1 MKRILTYLL
10 AACCVPFSLASCSF
24 LDVEPQ
30 VIAPET
36 FYESEADAL
45 YGLTGVYGAMNN
57 EEFYGNY
64 YSLMMSGVDDL
75 CYCNRDATQAFPYYY
90 NHGTTDINVYGAWT
104 TIYAGVKNANEFME
118 MLERQGDKLDP
129 DKVMYS
135 EARFLRAY
143 YHFILAQTWGN
154 VPLRDSA
161 SKSPS
166 DVQLAASSQADVLAW
181 CAKEMEECVPTL
193 AATLENAP
201 SRVTR
206 SAAQGILARVYL
218 FMAGKSVSGFD
229 SAAMYEKAAYWA
241 KQVIGSGLHRLNP
254 SYSDIFINMIS
265 DKYDTEYRE
274 SIWEVE
280 FKGDRTTEWT
290 NGRIGDLMGMQNTST
305 VDQNF
310 SKWNCNYAYGFYNG
324 SLKLWDLY
332 WRTDRTDDE
341 NESELEIT
349 DARQEWNMAPYNY
362 SGYKGDYYA
371 TCVAGYDKSPFVFDK
386 KSSLD
391 YPTAAA
397 GQRNASKWRREVIY
411 EGHQNAK
418 NLYTGINFP
427 LLRYSDVLLM
437 YAEAINEV
445 SAANAGEAYDYVK
458 QVRDRA
464 GIATRVKSEYAS
476 QEAVRQ
482 LVRNE
487 RGRELCFEALRKY
500 DLIRWG
506 IFVEEMRKY
515 TQWQSDARWSGNAMA
530 TRAAVIGTN
539 IQEKHIYQPIP
550 ATELGVNKLLKQNQM
565 W

>member
-1 MKRILTYLL
+1 MKRIFNILL
-10 AACCVPFSLASCSF
+10 ACIPFAVSSCSF

-36 FYESEADAL
+36 FYQSESDAL

-57 EEFYGNY
+57 ESFYGY
-64 YSLMMSGVDDL
+64 TYSVMMSVVDDL
-75 CYCNRDATQAFPYYY
+75 CYCNRDATQSFPYYF
-90 NHGTTDINVYGAWT
+90 NHGTTDANVYGAWT
-104 TIYAGVKNANEFME
+104 MIYAGVKNANEFME
-118 MLERQGDKLDP
+118 MLEKQGGGLDP
-129 DKVMYS
+129 DGVMYS

-143 YHFILAQTWGN
+143 YHFLLAQTWGN

-166 DVQLAASSQADVLAW
+166 DVQLAASPQADVLAW

-193 AATLENAP
+193 SATLEKAP

-218 FMAGKSVSGFD
+218 FMAGESVDGFD

-241 KQVIGSGLHRLNP
+241 KQVINSGLHRLNP
-254 SYSDIFINMIS
+254 SYSDIFIKMIK
-265 DKYDTEYRE
+265 DEYDTEYRE
-274 SIWEVE
+274 SIWEVD
-280 FKGDRTTEWT
+280 FKGDRTTDWT
-290 NGRIGDLMGMQNTST
+290 NGRIGDMLGMQNTST
-305 VDQNF
+305 VDTNF

-332 WRTDRTDDE
+332 WRTDRTDNE
-341 NESELEIT
+341 NESETAIT
-349 DARQEWNMAPYNY
+349 DVRQDWNMAPYNY
-362 SGYKGDYYA
+362 SGYNGDYYA
-371 TCVAGYDKSPFVFDK
+371 TCVAGYDKSPYVFDK
-386 KSSLD
+386 KASLND
-391 YPTAAA
+391 PTAAA
-397 GQRNASKWRREVIY
+397 GQRNATKWRRETIY

-418 NLYTGINFP
+418 SLYTGINFP
-427 LLRYSDVLLM
+427 ILRYSDVLLM
-437 YAEAINEV
+437 YAEAINE
-445 SAANAGEAYDYVK
+445 ARPDKAGEAYDYVK

-464 GIATRVKSEYAS
+464 GIATRDKGEYAS
-476 QEAVRQ
+476 QAAMREF
-482 LVRNE
+482 VRNE
-487 RGRELCFEALRKY
+487 RGRELCFEGLRKY

-515 TQWQSDARWSGNAMA
+515 TQMQDDARWSGNGMA
-530 TRAAVIGTN
+530 KRAAVIGAN

-550 ATELGVNKLLKQNQM
+550 ATELGVNKLLKQNPM

>member
-1 MKRILTYLL
+1 MKRIFNILL
-10 AACCVPFSLASCSF
+10 ACIPFAVSSCSF

-36 FYESEADAL
+36 FYESESDAL

-57 EEFYGNY
+57 ESFYGCG
-64 YSLMMSGVDDL
+64 YSLIMSVVDDL
-75 CYCNRDATQAFPYYY
+75 CYCNRDGAQAKPYYF
-90 NHGTTDINVYGAWT
+90 NHGTTDADVYGAWT
-104 TIYAGVKNANEFME
+104 MIYAGVKNANEFME
-118 MLERQGDKLDP
+118 MLEKQGGSFDP
-129 DKVMYS
+129 DGVMYS

-161 SKSPS
+161 TKSPS
-166 DVQLAASSQADVLAW
+166 NVQLAASSQADVLAW
-181 CAKEMEECVPTL
+181 CAKEMEECVPKL
-193 AATLENAP
+193 SATLEKAP

-218 FMAGKSVSGFD
+218 FMAGESVSGFD
-229 SAAMYEKAAYWA
+229 STAMYEKAAYWA
-241 KQVIGSGLHRLNP
+241 KQVIDSGLHRLNP
-254 SYSDIFINMIS
+254 NYSDIFINMIS

-274 SIWEVE
+274 SIWEAD
-280 FKGDRTTEWT
+280 FKGDRTTEWS
-290 NGRIGDLMGMQNTST
+290 NGRIGDFIGMQNTSK

-310 SKWNCNYAYGFYNG
+310 SAWNCNYSYGYFNG

-341 NESELEIT
+341 NESETAIT
-349 DARQEWNMAPYNY
+349 DVRQDWNMAPYNY
-362 SGYKGDYYA
+362 SGYNGDYYA
-371 TCVAGYDKSPFVFDK
+371 TCVAGYDKSPYVFDK
-386 KSSLD
+386 KASLND
-391 YPTAAA
+391 PTAAA
-397 GQRNASKWRREVIY
+397 GQRNATKWRRETIY

-427 LLRYSDVLLM
+427 ILRYSDVLLM

-464 GIATRVKSEYAS
+464 GIATRDKGEYAS
-476 QEAVRQ
+476 QAAMRQ
-482 LVRNE
+482 FVRNE
-487 RGRELCFEALRKY
+487 RGRELCFEGLRKY

-515 TQWQSDARWSGNAMA
+515 TQMQDDARWSGNGMA
-530 TRAAVIGTN
+530 KRAAVIGTN

-550 ATELGVNKLLKQNQM
+550 ATELGVNKLLKQNPM

>member
-1 MKRILTYLL
+1 MKRIFIILFSGC
-10 AACCVPFSLASCSF
+10 AMFSLASCSF
-24 LDVEPQ
+24 LDMDPK
-30 VIAPET
+30 VISPET
-36 FYESEADAL
+36 FYESESDAL

-64 YSLMMSGVDDL
+64 YSLMMSCVDDL
-75 CYCNRDATQAFPYYY
+75 CYCNRDVNGSFPYFY
-90 NHGTTDINVYGAWT
+90 NHGTTDSNIYKAWT
-104 TIYAGVKNANEFME
+104 MIYAGVKNANEFMG
-118 MLERQGDKLDP
+118 MLEKQGGELDP

-154 VPLRDSA
+154 VPLRDA
-161 SKSPS
+161 AAKSPG
-166 DVQLAASSQADVLAW
+166 DVQMAASSQADVLAW
-181 CAKEMEECVPTL
+181 CVKEMEECVPTL
-193 AATLENAP
+193 AASLENAP

-218 FMAGKSVSGFD
+218 FMAGESVDGFD

-241 KQVIGSGLHRLNP
+241 KQVIDSGLHRLNP
-254 SYSDIFINMIS
+254 SYSDVFIDMIG

-274 SIWEVE
+274 SIWEVD
-280 FKGDRTTEWT
+280 FKGDRTTDWT
-290 NGRIGDLMGMQNTST
+290 NGRIGDLMGMQSSNNN
-305 VDQNF
+305 DQNF
-310 SKWNCNYAYGFYNG
+310 SAWNCNYAYGFYNG

-341 NESELEIT
+341 NESEVEIT
-349 DARQEWNMAPYNY
+349 DVRQEWNMAPYNY
-362 SGYKGDYYA
+362 SGYTTGTYYA
-371 TCVAGYDKSPFVFDK
+371 VCVAGYDKSPYIFDK
-386 KSSLD
+386 KASLD
-391 YPTAAA
+391 YPTVAA
-397 GQRNASKWRREVIY
+397 GQRNASKWRREAIY
-411 EGHQNAK
+411 EGHRDAK

-427 LLRYSDVLLM
+427 LLRYADVLLM
-437 YAEAINEV
+437 YAEAVNEV
-445 SAANAGEAYDYVK
+445 SAANAGEAYDCVK

-464 GIATRVKSEYAS
+464 GIATRAKSEYAS
-476 QEAVRQ
+476 QEAMRQ

-506 IFVEEMRKY
+506 LFVDEMRKY
-515 TQWQSDARWSGNAMA
+515 TQWQSDARWIGQGMDK
-530 TRAAVIGTN
+530 RAAVIGTN

-550 ATELGVNKLLKQNQM
+550 ATELGVNKLLKQNPM

>member
-1 MKRILTYLL
+1 MKRIFNILL
-10 AACCVPFSLASCSF
+10 ACCASVSLASCSF

-36 FYESEADAL
+36 FYQSESDAL

-57 EEFYGNY
+57 ESFYGY
-64 YSLMMSGVDDL
+64 TYSVMMSVVDDL
-75 CYCNRDATQAFPYYY
+75 CYCNRDATQSFPYYF
-90 NHGTTDINVYGAWT
+90 NHGTTDANVYGAWT
-104 TIYAGVKNANEFME
+104 MIYAGVKNANEFME
-118 MLERQGDKLDP
+118 MLEKQGGGLDP
-129 DKVMYS
+129 DGVMYS

-143 YHFILAQTWGN
+143 YHFLLAQTWGN

-166 DVQLAASSQADVLAW
+166 DVQLAASPQADVLAW

-193 AATLENAP
+193 SATLEKAP

-218 FMAGKSVSGFD
+218 FMAGESVDGFD

-241 KQVIGSGLHRLNP
+241 KQVINSGLHRLNP
-254 SYSDIFINMIS
+254 SYSDIFIKMIK
-265 DKYDTEYRE
+265 DEYDTEYRE
-274 SIWEVE
+274 SIWEVD
-280 FKGDRTTEWT
+280 FKGDRTTDWT
-290 NGRIGDLMGMQNTST
+290 NGRIGDMLGMQNTST
-305 VDQNF
+305 VDTNF

-332 WRTDRTDDE
+332 WRTDRTDNE
-341 NESELEIT
+341 NEVETAIT
-349 DARQEWNMAPYNY
+349 DVRQEWNMAPYNY

-371 TCVAGYDKSPFVFDK
+371 QCVAGYDKSPFVFDK

-427 LLRYSDVLLM
+427 ILRYSDVLLM

-464 GIATRVKSEYAS
+464 GIATRDKGEYAS
-476 QEAVRQ
+476 QEAMRQ
-482 LVRNE
+482 FVRNE
-487 RGRELCFEALRKY
+487 RGRELCFEGLRKY

-515 TQWQSDARWSGNAMA
+515 TQWQGDARWSGNAMA

-550 ATELGVNKLLKQNQM
+550 ATELGVNKLLKQNPM

>member
-1 MKRILTYLL
+1 MKRIFNILFVGC
-10 AACCVPFSLASCSF
+10 ASFSLASCSF

-30 VIAPET
+30 VISPET
-36 FYESEADAL
+36 FYESKADAL
-45 YGLTGVYGAMNN
+45 YGLTGVYGAINN
-57 EEFYGNY
+57 ESFYG
-64 YSLMMSGVDDL
+64 YSYSVMMSCVDDL
-75 CYCNRDATQAFPYYY
+75 CYCNRDATQAFPYYF
-90 NHGTTDINVYGAWT
+90 NHGTTDANIYGAWT
-104 TIYAGVKNANEFME
+104 MIYAGVKNANEFME
-118 MLERQGDKLDP
+118 MLEKQGGNLDP

-143 YHFILAQTWGN
+143 YHFILAQTWGA

-161 SKSPS
+161 SKSPG

-181 CAKEMEECVPTL
+181 CVKEMEECVPTL
-193 AATLENAP
+193 PATLDNAP

-218 FMAGKSVSGFD
+218 FMAGESVSGFD
-229 SAAMYEKAAYWA
+229 STAMYEKAAYWA
-241 KQVIGSGLHRLNP
+241 KQVIDSGLHRLNP
-254 SYSDIFINMIS
+254 NYSDIFINMIG

-274 SIWEVE
+274 SIWEAD
-280 FKGDRTTEWT
+280 FKGDRTTDWT
-290 NGRIGDLMGMQNTST
+290 NGRIGDMLGMQSSNNKDS
-305 VDQNF
+305 NF
-310 SKWNCNYAYGFYNG
+310 SAWNCNYSYGFFNG

-332 WRTDRTDDE
+332 WCTDRTDDE
-341 NESELEIT
+341 NESDSAIT
-349 DARQEWNMAPYNY
+349 DKRQEWNMAPYNY
-362 SGYKGDYYA
+362 AGNDKYNCKG
-371 TCVAGYDKSPFVFDK
+371 GYDKTPYVFDN
-386 KSSLD
+386 KSSLE

-397 GQRNASKWRREVIY
+397 GQRNASKWRREAIY

-427 LLRYSDVLLM
+427 ILRYSDVLLM

-445 SAANAGEAYDYVK
+445 SADKAGEAYDYVK

-464 GIATRVKSEYAS
+464 GIATRAKSEYAS
-476 QEAVRQ
+476 QEAMR
-482 LVRNE
+482 LFVRNE

-515 TQWQSDARWSGNAMA
+515 TQMQGDARWSGNAMA

-550 ATELGVNKLLKQNQM
+550 ATELGVNKLLKQNPM

>member
-1 MKRILTYLL
+1 M
-10 AACCVPFSLASCSF
+10 FSLASCSF
-24 LDVEPQ
+24 LDIDPK

-64 YSLMMSGVDDL
+64 YSLMMSVVDDL
-75 CYCNRDATQAFPYYY
+75 CYCNREATQAFPYYY
-90 NHGTTDINVYGAWT
+90 NHGTTDTQVYKAWT
-104 TIYAGVKNANEFME
+104 MIYAGVKNANEFME
-118 MLERQGDKLDP
+118 MLETQGGNLDP
-129 DKVMYS
+129 DGVMYS

-143 YHFILAQTWGN
+143 YHFILAQDWGN

-181 CAKEMEECVPTL
+181 CAKEMEACVPTL
-193 AATLENAP
+193 AATLDNAP
-201 SRVTR
+201 SRVTQ

-218 FMAGKSVSGFD
+218 FMAGQSVTGFD
-229 SAAMYEKAAYWA
+229 STAMYEKAAYWA
-241 KQVIGSGLHRLNP
+241 KQVIDSGLHRLNP
-254 SYSDIFINMIS
+254 SYSDVFIKMIK
-265 DKYDTEYRE
+265 DEYDTEYRE

-290 NGRIGDLMGMQNTST
+290 NGRIGDLLGMQNTST
-305 VDQNF
+305 VDTNF
-310 SKWNCNYAYGFYNG
+310 SEWNCNYSYGFYNG

-332 WRTDRTDDE
+332 WRTDRTEDE
-341 NESELEIT
+341 NESEDAIT
-349 DARQEWNMAPYNY
+349 DVRQDWNMAPYNY

-371 TCVAGYDKSPFVFDK
+371 LCIAGYDKAPFVFDK

-397 GQRNASKWRREVIY
+397 GQRNTSKWRREVIY

-464 GIATRVKSEYAS
+464 GIATCAKSEYAS
-476 QEAVRQ
+476 QEAMRQ
-482 LVRNE
+482 FVRNE

-506 IFVEEMRKY
+506 IFVEEMSKY

-530 TRAAVIGTN
+530 TRAAVIGSN

-550 ATELGVNKLLKQNQM
+550 ATELGVNKLLKQNPM